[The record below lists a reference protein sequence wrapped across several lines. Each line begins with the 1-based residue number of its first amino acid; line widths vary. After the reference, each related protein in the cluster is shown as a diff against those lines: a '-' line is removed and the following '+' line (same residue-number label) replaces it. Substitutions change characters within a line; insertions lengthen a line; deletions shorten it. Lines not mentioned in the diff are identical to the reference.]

1 MNLQIDSTVLT
12 TGKNLENLPK
22 IGELLLRHFR
32 EKLKFRLNFLLFP
45 KFRGFVTPKFPEF
58 SQIFPENPE
67 FSEISQ
73 IFPENSGKISPK
85 NPGFPLG
92 KALFLTSNL
101 HT

>member
-1 MNLQIDSTVLT
+1 MSGSIRT
-12 TGKNLENLPK
+12 TGKNLENLSK
-22 IGELLLRHFR
+22 MGELSPRHFR

-45 KFRGFVTPKFPEF
+45 KFRGFVSPKFPEF
-58 SQIFPENPE
+58 SQIFPENSE
-67 FSEISQ
+67 FSGNFQ
-73 IFPENSGKISPK
+73 IFPDFSGKNLPK